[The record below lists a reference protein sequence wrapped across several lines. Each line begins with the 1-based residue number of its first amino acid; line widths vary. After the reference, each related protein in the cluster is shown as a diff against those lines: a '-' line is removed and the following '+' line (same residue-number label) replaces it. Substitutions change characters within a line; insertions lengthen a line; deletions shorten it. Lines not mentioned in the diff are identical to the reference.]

1 MTDKPKTRRPMREHI
16 ADIYRP
22 SANVTIADAS
32 APAVTTTRKRSL
44 LDELAGCTA
53 SEAATM
59 REWATRLDGAIAT
72 QDWDRARLVATEL
85 RKTADGLDELVA
97 KAREQKRRV
106 DAAIGG

>member
-1 MTDKPKTRRPMREHI
+1 MSDAPKTRRPMREHI

-22 SANVTIADAS
+22 SANVTIADHS
-32 APAVTTTRKRSL
+32 APTVATTRKRSL

-59 REWATRLDGAIAT
+59 REWATRLDGAIAVL
-72 QDWDRARLVATEL
+72 DWTRVRDVAAEL

-106 DAAIGG
+106 DAATGG